1 MDQIENQ
8 ASFSRRKWLKSVSV
22 PAAAVIGAS
31 FIGNTAHAKEV
42 DTTDETIKSKQLRNS
57 NAYANDSFITAEK
70 QLYNDEKMFG
80 AQIYN
85 IKDFGAK
92 GDGRTLDT
100 LAVQAAIDLCYQQ
113 KGGTVMVP
121 AGDFVIGT
129 IELKSNVTLHLSSQG
144 KLLGSPRKEDY
155 WAGKG
160 VPSGNGNIVM
170 IYAAN
175 ADNVS
180 IQGMG
185 TIDGNGTAFFTGQG
199 DNTGPNSQGGGYFDR
214 PHLLIFYKCNS
225 LLLRD
230 SFYTKSAY
238 HCFRIL
244 NCEQVNIDGIKIYN
258 RVNKNNDGFHFNNCK
273 YVHIINCDVRCQ
285 DDACA
290 LFGSNQFVTVT
301 NSSFST
307 RWSIFRFGSGDAQN
321 ITISNCLIYE
331 TYGCPIKISSGNAR
345 LENLSFSNIIMRNVT
360 GPIGIGFSG
369 ATKKATDPSGV
380 AVPSQPTFV
389 RKISFNNI
397 KATVV
402 PVPINHPDIPFD
414 VKVYPGEHFSCIT
427 LNALGENYIE
437 DISFTD
443 VHVQYAGGG
452 SKELASK
459 KDIPQRAQEY
469 FTVWDPEPSGP
480 PAYGLYARNV
490 KGLSLQNVRLTF
502 DKADARPAMIFD
514 NVHDCSITGLTVE
527 GSSTADC
534 TLKFINTKDILISS
548 ARLSS
553 PANAFLKL
561 SGKDNSGL
569 MLDGGDLRKASKAVI
584 YENGATAQHI
594 KVRM

>member
-1 MDQIENQ
+1 MENES
-8 ASFSRRKWLKSVSV
+8 SFSRRKWLKSVSV
-22 PAAAVIGAS
+22 PAAAVIGGS
-31 FIGNTAHAKEV
+31 LIGNTAQAKE
-42 DTTDETIKSKQLRNS
+42 TL
-57 NAYANDSFITAEK
+57 IT
-70 QLYNDEKMFG
+70 DEKMFG
-80 AQIYN
+80 AQVYN

-92 GDGRTLDT
+92 GDGKTLDT
-100 LAVQAAIDLCYQQ
+100 VAVQAAIDLCH
-113 KGGTVMVP
+113 KERGGTVMVP

-129 IELKSNVTLHLSSQG
+129 IELKSNVTLHLSNQG
-144 KLLGSPRKEDY
+144 KLLGSPKKEDY
-155 WAGKG
+155 KAGNG

-175 ADNVS
+175 ADNVA
-180 IQGMG
+180 IQGKG
-185 TIDGNGTAFFTGQG
+185 TIDGNGAAFFTGQG

-214 PHLLIFYKCNS
+214 PHLVIFYKCYN

-244 NCEQVNIDGIKIYN
+244 NCEQVNVDGVKIYN

-273 YVHIINCDVRCQ
+273 YVHIVNCDVRCQ

-369 ATKKATDPSGV
+369 STKKTIDSGTTT
-380 AVPSQPTFV
+380 PSQPTFV
-389 RKISFNNI
+389 RNISFNNI

-402 PVPINHPDIPFD
+402 AVPINHPDIPFD

-427 LNALGENYIE
+427 LNALGENYLE
-437 DISFTD
+437 NISFND
-443 VHVQYAGGG
+443 IHVQYAGGG

-480 PAYGLYARNV
+480 PAYGFYARNV
-490 KGLSLQNVRLTF
+490 KGLSLQNVRLEF
-502 DKADARPAMIFD
+502 DKTDARPAIIFD
-514 NVHDCSITGLTVE
+514 NVRDCSITGLAVK
-527 GSSTADC
+527 GSTTADC
-534 TLKFINTKDILISS
+534 TLKFINTKDVMISS
-548 ARLSS
+548 ARLLTA
-553 PANAFLKL
+553 ANAFLKL
-561 SGKDNSGL
+561 SGNANAGL
-569 MLDGGDLRKASKAVI
+569 MLDGGDLRKANKAVL
-584 YENGATAQHI
+584 YESGAMMQHI
-594 KVRM
+594 KIRA

>member
-1 MDQIENQ
+1 MDQIENKS
-8 ASFSRRKWLKSVSV
+8 SFSRRKWLKSVSI
-22 PAAAVIGAS
+22 PAAAAIGAS
-31 FIGNTAHAKEV
+31 FISDTVQAKET
-42 DTTDETIKSKQLRNS
+42 DTTDET
-57 NAYANDSFITAEK
+57 
-70 QLYNDEKMFG
+70 MFG
-80 AQIYN
+80 AKIYN

-92 GDGRTLDT
+92 GDGKTLDT
-100 LAVQAAIDLCYQQ
+100 VAVQIAIDLCHKE

-129 IELKSNVTLHLSSQG
+129 IELKSNVTLHLSNQG
-144 KLLGSPRKEDY
+144 KLLGSPKKEDY
-155 WAGKG
+155 SAGKG
-160 VPSGNGNIVM
+160 VPAGNGNIVM

-180 IQGMG
+180 IQGRG
-185 TIDGNGTAFFTGQG
+185 RIDGNGTAFFTGQG

-214 PHLLIFYKCNS
+214 PHLLIFYKCNN

-273 YVHIINCDVRCQ
+273 YVHIVNCDVRCQ

-301 NSSFST
+301 NCSFST

-369 ATKKATDPSGV
+369 QSKRGPNDKTPTAT
-380 AVPSQPTFV
+380 QPTFV
-389 RKISFNNI
+389 RNLIFNGI
-397 KATVV
+397 RATVV
-402 PVPINHPDIPFD
+402 PVPVNHPDIPFD

-427 LNALGENYIE
+427 LNALGNNYIE
-437 DISFTD
+437 NVSFTD
-443 VHVQYAGGG
+443 IHVTYAGGG
-452 SKELASK
+452 SKELAAK
-459 KDIPQRAQEY
+459 KDIPQTAQEY
-469 FTVWDPEPSGP
+469 FTVWDPAPSGP
-480 PAYGLYARNV
+480 PAYGMYARNV
-490 KGLSLQNVRLTF
+490 KGLTLQNVRLEF
-502 DKADARPAMIFD
+502 DQADARPAIIFD
-514 NVHDCSITGLTVE
+514 NVNDCSITGLAVK
-527 GSSTADC
+527 GSTAADC
-534 TLKFINTKDILISS
+534 TLRFINSKDIMISS
-548 ARLSS
+548 ARLLT
-553 PANAFLKL
+553 PANVFLKL
-561 SGKDNSGL
+561 SGKANAGL
-569 MLDGGDLRKASKAVI
+569 MLDGGDLRKASKTVV
-584 YENGATAQHI
+584 YENGAALQNI
-594 KVRM
+594 KIRA